1 MEEPLAGKRAW
12 VTGASSG
19 IGEATVRALA
29 RAGADV
35 IVSARRE
42 DRLKVL
48 AQEIQRLG
56 VRATVK
62 PVDVSDRKAMEKLG
76 RELEAMG
83 GVDILI
89 NNAGLMPLSPLA
101 EGRVDEWDRMIDV
114 NIKGVLYAIH
124 AVLGTMKQRKNGH
137 IVNVSSV
144 GGRLTL
150 KSSAVYSATKFAVR
164 AISDALRKEAT
175 EYGVRVTD
183 IQPGAVATELGDSIQ
198 YEPIRQAMKE
208 KTGFFAQIDKF
219 LQADDIANAI
229 LYAVTQPDYVD
240 VCEIMV
246 RPQTQEF

>member
-1 MEEPLAGKRAW
+1 MEKPLAGKRAW

-19 IGEATVRALA
+19 IGEATARALA

-35 IVSARRE
+35 ILSARRE
-42 DRLKVL
+42 DRLKTL
-48 AQEIQRLG
+48 AQEIQHAG
-56 VRATVK
+56 ARATIK
-62 PVDVSDRKAMEKLG
+62 PVDVADRKAMEKLG

-124 AVLGTMKQRKNGH
+124 AVLGTMKSRKSGH

-144 GGRLTL
+144 AGRVTS
-150 KSSAVYSATKFAVR
+150 KDAAVYDATKFAVR

-183 IQPGAVATELGDSIQ
+183 IQPGAVATELGDSIK
-198 YEPIRQAMKE
+198 YEPIQQAMRE
-208 KTGFFAQIDKF
+208 RTGFFAQIDKF